1 MFSLWVLEVPGSNPG
16 ETQVKSFRNQ
26 SASFQSFS
34 TRFLKSYMKTRL
46 TLSFHKI
53 TDFTD
58 LEVGIYG
65 TGSRKPA
72 ISLLLL
78 VLSCRDLYC
87 WKGNWILHLFPSILA
102 RFGSYGDNEKANAFS
117 LSRKEKVL
125 TQHIFR
131 QPASPITNVDWIVSQ
146 HSSNTHQLYKAA
158 NSRWG
163 SNSLPP
169 HNSPSTSNLKVRCAN
184 RFSSF
189 NLNGQ
194 LLFIQKNTT
203 RRIFLLFLLINNP
216 IRTRPSYLKV

>member
-1 MFSLWVLEVPGSNPG
+1 MSIKWVAKVHNSKVAANYEISYYTGWWPSTCIYWSLVGLGVVFSLWVLEVPGSNPG

-117 LSRKEKVL
+117 LSRDEKVL
-125 TQHIFR
+125 TQHFFGQTPEENRLICR
-131 QPASPITNVDWIVSQ
+131 SAIIR
-146 HSSNTHQLYKAA
+146 NTPNCIKLLVQVRVELT
-158 NSRWG
+158 
-163 SNSLPP
+163 
-169 HNSPSTSNLKVRCAN
+169 TSA
-184 RFSSF
+184 
-189 NLNGQ
+189 
-194 LLFIQKNTT
+194 
-203 RRIFLLFLLINNP
+203 
-216 IRTRPSYLKV
+216 